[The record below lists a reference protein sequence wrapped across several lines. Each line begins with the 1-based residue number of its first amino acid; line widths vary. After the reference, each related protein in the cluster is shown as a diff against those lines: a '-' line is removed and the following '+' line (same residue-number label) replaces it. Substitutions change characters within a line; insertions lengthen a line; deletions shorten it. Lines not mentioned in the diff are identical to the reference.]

1 MKRTILSLPIA
12 TISMMTFAQK
22 KTSTSATIAF
32 DASTAIDDLPKAEN
46 KTAIAAID
54 PEKNTVQF
62 EAAIKNFAFSNPR
75 IQDHFN
81 QKGWMNSDEFPKAT
95 FTGVITHPSAVNF
108 NKDGTY
114 TVTVEG
120 DLTIKGKTQKV
131 TTPATIV
138 VAGKTL
144 KTTAA
149 FNIKLADFGVEG
161 QPITAGKVSAEPK
174 ISVSAEL
181 N

>member
-1 MKRTILSLPIA
+1 MKRTILSLMIA
-12 TISMMTFAQK
+12 TVSMMAFAQK
-22 KTSTSATIAF
+22 KTSTSAIIAF
-32 DASTAIDDLPKAEN
+32 DASTSIDDLPKAEN

-54 PEKNTVQF
+54 PAKNTVQF
-62 EAAIKNFAFSNPR
+62 EAAIKNFTFSNPK
-75 IQDHFN
+75 IQEHFN
-81 QKGWMNSDEFPKAT
+81 QKSWLNSDEFPKAT
-95 FTGVITHPSAVNF
+95 FNGVITNPSAVNF
-108 NKDGTY
+108 TKDGTY

-120 DLTIKGKTQKV
+120 DLTIKDKTQKV
-131 TTPATIV
+131 KTQATIV

-144 KTTAA
+144 RTNAS
-149 FNIKLADFGVEG
+149 FNIKLTDFGIEG